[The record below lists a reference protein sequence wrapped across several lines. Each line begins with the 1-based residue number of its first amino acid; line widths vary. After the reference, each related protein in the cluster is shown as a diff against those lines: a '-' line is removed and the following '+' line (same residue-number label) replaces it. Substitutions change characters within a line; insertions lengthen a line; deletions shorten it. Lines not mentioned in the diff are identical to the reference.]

1 MLAKYASITN
11 YVVDYI
17 PLQEI
22 REVEWEIVPK
32 EGQRRRKVKS
42 MEEEEVVVETPGCLA
57 ALESI
62 LGVDIDGDGDDGSE
76 KLPPWNPETHELHF
90 LITTVEDGHNSGKTY
105 VHQLPPE
112 DAQTWIDTLR
122 DTVSVCKRRVAREEL
137 ESKYGES
144 RWTLMRALVHKT
156 YHGNMFQ
163 YTTGPHPLWSL
174 FDYEYACQ
182 HSGINMF

>member
-42 MEEEEVVVETPGCLA
+42 VDEEEEVETPGCLA

-112 DAQTWIDTLR
+112 DAQTWICLLYTSPSPR
-122 DTVSVCKRRVAREEL
+122 DQR
-137 ESKYGES
+137 GS
-144 RWTLMRALVHKT
+144 RMPSSA
-156 YHGNMFQ
+156 
-163 YTTGPHPLWSL
+163 
-174 FDYEYACQ
+174 
-182 HSGINMF
+182 